1 MSVLACDYFA
11 LALGSGVLGLDVLS
25 DTDVSSFILKATTVR
40 GRSFQ
45 WFKLSVFMYLS
56 LQNAIC
62 QRIITT
68 VNNTVAY
75 FHMHSLCVFV
85 VIWVY
90 VGVGVC
96 VCVFVCLF
104 CVCVCAC
111 M

>member
-75 FHMHSLCVFV
+75 FHMQFVCLCG
-85 VIWVY
+85 Y
-90 VGVGVC
+90 MGLCGCGCLCLC
-96 VCVFVCLF
+96 VCVLVL